1 LQGLGFS
8 IHKLR
13 STMSR
18 MARGSLEGWPGNN
31 REHHMD
37 IARPSQAGRKRKIRI
52 VILSGGLLAIAGIT
66 WGLSNLKPAA
76 PAVKR
81 AAVWIDTVKR
91 GALVR
96 QVRGLGTL
104 VPEEIRWIPAQSQ
117 GRVERLLVKAG
128 TMVKKDTV
136 LIEMS
141 NPQLDLEALDAAWQL
156 KAAEAEYI
164 NLKVRLESMLLD
176 RQAAAA
182 TIRANHDQARLQA
195 EADTE
200 LAAKGLV
207 SAISMKMSKSR
218 YEELTTRLELEERR
232 LEINAEAVKTELAV
246 QEARLEQLRA
256 LAHLK
261 RGLVEALRVRPG
273 IDGVLQQLPVEV
285 GQQIAPGATLA
296 KVTVPGRLKAELR
309 IPETQAKDIQIGQ
322 QASIDTRNGIVA
334 GTVARIDPAVQNG
347 TVTVDVS
354 LTAPLPKGARPDLT
368 VDGTI
373 ELEKLDD
380 VLFVGR
386 PALGQENAAVGLF
399 RLGADGQRAERVRVR
414 LGRASVNTVEIL
426 EGLQEGDQVILS
438 DTSAWDAFDRLRL
451 N

>member
-1 LQGLGFS
+1 
-8 IHKLR
+8 
-13 STMSR
+13 
-18 MARGSLEGWPGNN
+18 
-31 REHHMD
+31 MD

-96 QVRGLGTL
+96 QVRGLGSL

-182 TIRANHDQARLQA
+182 TIRASHEQARLQA

-256 LAHLK
+256 LARLK
-261 RGLVEALRVRPG
+261 RGLVAALRVRPG
-273 IDGVLQQLPVEV
+273 IHGVLQQLPVEV